1 MRPRILVVD
10 DDREM
15 VRTLVDIL
23 RLHGWD
29 TAEAYS
35 GEEALAQQAEQK
47 YPCVLMDIK
56 MPGIDGISAF
66 KAMKE
71 AFPATR
77 VILMTAHGLPDVMA
91 QAAREG
97 PYRVVPKPL
106 DLAALLALLD

>member
-1 MRPRILVVD
+1 MRPKILVVD

-35 GEEALAQQAEQK
+35 GEEALAQQSAHG

-66 KAMKE
+66 KVMKE
-71 AFPATR
+71 AFPETR

>member
-1 MRPRILVVD
+1 MRPKILVVD

-35 GEEALAQQAEQK
+35 GEDALALQK
-47 YPCVLMDIK
+47 EHAYPCVLMENK

-66 KAMKE
+66 KAMKS
-71 AFPATR
+71 AFPSTR
-77 VILMTAHGLPDVMA
+77 VILMTAHGLPDMMA

-106 DLAALLALLD
+106 DLPALLALLD

>member
-15 VRTLVDIL
+15 VRTLCDIL
-23 RLHGWD
+23 RLHGWE
-29 TAEAYS
+29 TGEAYS
-35 GEEALAQQAEQK
+35 GEEALELQREHE

-71 AFPATR
+71 AFPNCR

-91 QAAREG
+91 RAAREG

-106 DLAALLALLD
+106 DLPALLALLD